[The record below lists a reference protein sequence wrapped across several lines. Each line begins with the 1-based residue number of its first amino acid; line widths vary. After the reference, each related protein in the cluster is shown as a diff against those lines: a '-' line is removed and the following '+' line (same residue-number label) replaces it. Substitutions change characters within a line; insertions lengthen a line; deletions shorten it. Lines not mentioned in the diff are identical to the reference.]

1 MNGFPNQNGQPQQQ
15 MPQFNQNT
23 MNQLQQASNAL
34 AQQLQ
39 QMNMTPQQYLEQAM
53 TNGTISQGRYEW
65 ARQMANQVMGT
76 KY

>member
-1 MNGFPNQNGQPQQQ
+1 MNFPNPNGQQQ

-23 MNQLQQASNAL
+23 MEQIQKASASLQ
-34 AQQLQ
+34 QQLQ

-53 TNGTISQGRYEW
+53 TNGTVSQERYEW
-65 ARQMANQVMGT
+65 ARQMANAVMGT